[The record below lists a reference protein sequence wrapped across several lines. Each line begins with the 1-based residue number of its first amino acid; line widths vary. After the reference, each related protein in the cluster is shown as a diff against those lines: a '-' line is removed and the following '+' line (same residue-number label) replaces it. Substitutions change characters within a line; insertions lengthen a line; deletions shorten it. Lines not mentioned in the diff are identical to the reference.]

1 MKHKYSNL
9 KHVVERNI
17 GALRG
22 STDKAVQT
30 AIAELEQELANPSE
44 GDLAEEGDHKK
55 SGAVPEP
62 EEEKTDEDT
71 VETTDD
77 VDDTAEGD
85 KPKKG
90 KVALKKKK

>member
-9 KHVVERNI
+9 KHVVERSI

-22 STDKAVQT
+22 NSDKAVQT
-30 AIAELEQELANPSE
+30 AIAELEHELNNPSE

-55 SGAVPEP
+55 SGAVVET
-62 EEEKTDEDT
+62 ETETEDT
-71 VETTDD
+71 VEDE
-77 VDDTAEGD
+77 VDETAEGD

-90 KVALKKKK
+90 KAALKKKK